1 MSCRRSAFRWMM
13 VFTLSAAL
21 TLGSATRA
29 SAQRA
34 DHQGRKSPPLALALS
49 VLVPGAGQVYNG
61 DYLKGGIMFGGA
73 VMTIGPVIL
82 TASDVLGL
90 DDDKSGT
97 GTHVLGAVGVGLILW
112 SWIDAPISAKAI
124 NRRLDSARLELEM
137 RPRVEI
143 ARSGLGL
150 DLSLLR
156 IGF

>member
-1 MSCRRSAFRWMM
+1 MSCRRSTFRWTT

-21 TLGSATRA
+21 TLGGTTA
-29 SAQRA
+29 SAQEA
-34 DHQGRKSPPLALALS
+34 NQQGRKSPPLALALS

-73 VMTIGPVIL
+73 VITIGPVIL

-90 DDDKSGT
+90 DDDTSGT
-97 GTHVLGAVGVGLILW
+97 GTHILGAVGVGLILW
-112 SWIDAPISAKAI
+112 SWIDAPLSAKAI
-124 NRRLDSARLELEM
+124 NRRLDSGRLALEM
-137 RPRVEI
+137 GPRVEI
-143 ARSGLGL
+143 AQSGMGM